1 MPFDAKSLVEAAARA
16 NVSNVKTYDAM
27 CQHELSKFAD
37 ALDGDVAIACTQE
50 SRLLGEA
57 ASDSPKVSTV
67 RFFNIREK
75 AGWSKEAS
83 FATPKIAA
91 LIAEAMLPEPE
102 PTTQVSYQSA
112 GQTLIIGAAKDALPV
127 AEALKES
134 VGVNVLLTDA
144 DGDLPSARDFAIV
157 SGATVSV
164 KGWLG
169 AFEVSWQQA
178 NPIDLD
184 ACTRC
189 NACIKA
195 CPENAID
202 FTYQIDL
209 DKCKSHR
216 TCVSA
221 CGDVQAIDFSRAAN
235 AAARTAKFDVV
246 LNLTEQRLFTQH
258 QTPQGYFAPGNE
270 PIARLK
276 AIAEIAALKGE
287 FEKPKFFNYKS
298 NICAHS
304 RNKKTGCTQCID
316 VCSTKAIAPKGDH
329 IEVTPQLC
337 MGCGACTTVCP
348 SGALTYVY
356 PRVADVGVKLKT
368 LLRTY
373 ANAGGRDAT
382 ILFHD
387 AGQGAAAIAELSKRG
402 DGLPA
407 HTIPVALHHPASAGL
422 DVWLGAFAYG
432 AAGVSVLL
440 TEDIAPEYA
449 DALKAQAGIAN
460 SVLAALGYQ
469 DSRVEV
475 LSAMDVSSPPPWRGR
490 VPAGRERG
498 KIDDALNVDRPSPSP
513 VALRHPLPSRERGS
527 GPDPLQASAHALWSS
542 PRGLAVREAATFNL
556 TNDKRGTLDAVFEHL
571 LKHAPTP
578 KTVIALSNGAPYGE
592 IKVNADKCTMC
603 LACVGACPEGALAD
617 NPEKPQLRFIESKC
631 VQCGLC
637 EKTCPESA
645 ITLLP
650 QLNLAPEA
658 KKPRVLN
665 EAEIAG
671 CTRCG
676 KPLGTKQMIETMLSK
691 LSGHSMFAD
700 PKALQ
705 RLRMCADCRVVDLY
719 SEEKPAD
726 IRDV

>member
-1 MPFDAKSLVEAAARA
+1 MPFDAKAFAAAA
-16 NVSNVKTYDAM
+16 AFSGASVQTFDAM
-27 CQHELSKFAD
+27 CQHELAKFGD

-50 SRLLGEA
+50 SRLLGDA
-57 ASDSPKVSTV
+57 ASDSPKVSTI

-75 AGWSKEAS
+75 AGWSKEAN
-83 FATPKIAA
+83 FATPKLAA
-91 LIAEAMLPEPE
+91 LIAQATLPDPE
-102 PTTQVSYQSA
+102 PTTQVSYQST
-112 GQTLIIGAAKDALPV
+112 GQTLIVGSLKDALPI
-127 AEALKES
+127 ADALKDT
-134 VGVNVLLTDA
+134 VNVSVLVTSA
-144 DGDLPSARDFAIV
+144 NGELPTTREYPIV
-157 SGATVSV
+157 SGAKIAM

-169 AFEVSWQQA
+169 AFEASWQQD

-189 NACIKA
+189 NACVKA
-195 CPENAID
+195 CPEGAID
-202 FTYQIDL
+202 LSYQIDL

-216 TCVSA
+216 TCVSV
-221 CGDVQAIDFSRAAN
+221 CGEAQAIDFSRVAN
-235 AAARTAKFDVV
+235 AAARSAKFDVV
-246 LNLTEQRLFTQH
+246 LNLTEEKFFTQH
-258 QTPQGYFAPGNE
+258 QAPQGYFAPGAD
-270 PIARLK
+270 PVARIK
-276 AIAEIAALKGE
+276 AIAEIATLKGE

-356 PRVADVGVKLKT
+356 PRVADIGARIKT

-373 ANAGGRDAT
+373 ASAGGRDAT

-387 AGQGAAAIAELSKRG
+387 EGAGEKAISRLARLG

-407 HTIPVALHHPASAGL
+407 HVIPVSLHHPSAAGL

-440 TEDIAPEYA
+440 TEDIAPQYA
-449 DALKAQAGIAN
+449 SALKAQADVAN
-460 SVLAALGYQ
+460 AVLAALGYQ
-469 DSRVEV
+469 DARVV
-475 LSAMDVSSPPPWRGR
+475 ILPPLPL
-490 VPAGRERG
+490 RERVG
-498 KIDDALNVDRPSPSP
+498 GEGVVGDLAQGRTPSTLPPHPSP
-513 VALRHPLPSRERGS
+513 LPRGERGLS
-527 GPDPLQASAHALWSS
+527 SSHAFEFS
-542 PRGLAVREAATFNL
+542 RGLAVREAATFNL
-556 TNDKRGTLDAVFEHL
+556 TNDKRGTLDAVFQHL

-578 KTVIALSNGAPYGE
+578 KTVIALSKGSPYGD

-645 ITLLP
+645 ISLVP
-650 QLNLAPEA
+650 QLDLSPEA

-665 EAEIAG
+665 EAEILG

-676 KPLGTKQMIETMLSK
+676 KPLGTKQIVESMIGK
-691 LSGHSMFAD
+691 LTGHSMFTD
-700 PKALQ
+700 PKALG

-719 SEEKPAD
+719 SEEKPVD
-726 IRDV
+726 IRDLAK

>member
-1 MPFDAKSLVEAAARA
+1 MPRQVHLCSCNRTITKDANSLVEAAKFAGA
-16 NVSNVKTYDAM
+16 SDVKTYDAM
-27 CQHELSKFAD
+27 CQHELEKFGGN
-37 ALDGDVAIACTQE
+37 LDGDAVIACTQE
-50 SRLLGEA
+50 SRLLGDT
-57 ASDSPKVSTV
+57 ASDSPKVSAI
-67 RFFNIREK
+67 RFFNVREK

-112 GQTLIIGAAKDALPV
+112 GQTLIIGSLKDALPI
-127 AEALKES
+127 ADALKES
-134 VGVNVLLTDA
+134 VNVSVLATNADA
-144 DGDLPSARDFAIV
+144 ELPMMREYPIV
-157 SGATVSV
+157 SGARISV

-169 AFEVSWQQA
+169 AFEASWSQD

-189 NACIKA
+189 NACVKA
-195 CPENAID
+195 CPEGAID
-202 FTYQIDL
+202 LSYQIDF

-216 TCVSA
+216 TCASV
-221 CGDVQAIDFSRAAN
+221 CGEANAIDFSRAAN
-235 AAARTAKFDVV
+235 VARRSAKFDVV
-246 LNLTEQRLFTQH
+246 LNLSEEKFFTQH
-258 QTPQGYFAPGNE
+258 QPPQGYFAPGAD
-270 PIARLK
+270 PVARIK
-276 AIAEIAALKGE
+276 AIAEIATLKGE

-356 PRVADVGVKLKT
+356 PRVSDLGSRIKT

-373 ANAGGRDAT
+373 ASAGGRDPVV
-382 ILFHD
+382 LFHD
-387 AGQGAAAIAELSKRG
+387 ETGGTRELANLARRG

-407 HTIPVALHHPASAGL
+407 HVIPMAVHHPSAAGL

-432 AAGVSVLL
+432 AVNVQVLL
-440 TEDIAPEYA
+440 TDEIAPEYGS
-449 DALKAQAGIAN
+449 ALRAQAVVAN
-460 SVLAALGYQ
+460 TILAALGYQ
-469 DSRVEV
+469 DSRV
-475 LSAMDVSSPPPWRGR
+475 S
-490 VPAGRERG
+490 
-498 KIDDALNVDRPSPSP
+498 VDHE
-513 VALRHPLPSRERGS
+513 AIFT
-527 GPDPLQASAHALWSS
+527 S

-556 TNDKRGTLDAVFEHL
+556 TNDKRGTLDALFEHL

-578 KTVIALSNGAPYGE
+578 KQLIPLVTGSPYGE
-592 IKVNADKCTMC
+592 IKVSADKCTMC

-617 NPEKPQLRFIESKC
+617 NPEKPQLRFIEAKC

-645 ITLLP
+645 ITLSP

-665 EAEIAG
+665 EAEILG

-676 KPLGTKQMIETMLSK
+676 KPLGTKQIVESMIGK
-691 LSGHSMFAD
+691 LTGHSMFAD
-700 PKALQ
+700 PKALG
-705 RLRMCADCRVVDLY
+705 RLRMCADCRVIDLY
-719 SEEKPAD
+719 SDEKPLD
-726 IRDV
+726 IRNIP

>member
-1 MPFDAKSLVEAAARA
+1 MSKQVHLCSCNRTIPFDAKLFAEAASKA
-16 NVSNVKTYDAM
+16 NAANVKTYDAM

-37 ALDGDVAIACTQE
+37 SLDGDVAIACTQE

-57 ASDSPKVSTV
+57 ASDSPKVSTI

-75 AGWSKEAS
+75 AGWSKEVS

-112 GQTLIIGAAKDALPV
+112 GQTLIIGTAKDALPL
-127 AEALKES
+127 ADALKES
-134 VGVNVLLTDA
+134 VGVNVLLTSA
-144 DGDLPSARDFAIV
+144 DEELPSARDYAIV
-157 SGATVSV
+157 SGANVSV

-169 AFEVSWQQA
+169 AFEASWQQA

-202 FTYQIDL
+202 FSYQIDL
-209 DKCKSHR
+209 DMCKSHR
-216 TCVSA
+216 TCVSV
-221 CGDVQAIDFSRAAN
+221 CGDAQAIDFARAAN
-235 AAARTAKFDVV
+235 VAARSAKFDVV
-246 LNLTEQRLFTQH
+246 LNLTDQKFFTQH
-258 QTPQGYFAPGNE
+258 QPPQGYFAPGSD
-270 PIARLK
+270 PVARLK
-276 AIAEIAALKGE
+276 AIAEIAALTGE

-356 PRVADVGVKLKT
+356 PRVNDLGAKIKT

-373 ANAGGRDAT
+373 ASAGGRDAT

-387 AGQGAAAIAELSKRG
+387 ANQGAEAVTTLAKRG
-402 DGLPA
+402 EGLPA
-407 HTIPVALHHPASAGL
+407 HTIPVALHHAAAAGI

-432 AAGVSVLL
+432 ATGVYVLL

-449 DALKAQAGIAN
+449 AALKAQAGIAN
-460 SVLAALGYQ
+460 TMLAALGFQ
-469 DSRVEV
+469 GSEVRVV
-475 LSAMDVSSPPPWRGR
+475 DGANLASS
-490 VPAGRERG
+490 
-498 KIDDALNVDRPSPSP
+498 
-513 VALRHPLPSRERGS
+513 
-527 GPDPLQASAHALWSS
+527 LWNSQ
-542 PRGLAVREAATFNL
+542 RGLAVREAATFNL

-578 KTVIALSNGAPYGE
+578 KTVISLAKGAPYGE

-603 LACVGACPEGALAD
+603 LACVGSCPEGALAD

-645 ITLLP
+645 ITLSP
-650 QLNLAPEA
+650 QLNLTPEA

-665 EAEIAG
+665 EAEVAA

-676 KPLGTKQMIETMLSK
+676 KALGTKQMIETMLSK
-691 LSGHSMFAD
+691 LTGHSMFAD

>member
-1 MPFDAKSLVEAAARA
+1 MSKQVHLCSCNRTITTDANALVEAAKFAGA
-16 NVSNVKTYDAM
+16 SDVKTYDAM
-27 CQHELSKFAD
+27 CQHELEKFGARV
-37 ALDGDVAIACTQE
+37 DGDVVVACTQE
-50 SRLLGEA
+50 SRLLGDT
-57 ASDSPKVSTV
+57 ASDLPKVSTI

-75 AGWSKEAS
+75 AGWSKEAN

-91 LIAEAMLPEPE
+91 LIAQAMLPEPE
-102 PTTQVSYQSA
+102 PTTQVSYQST
-112 GQTLIIGAAKDALPV
+112 GQTLIVGSLKDALPI
-127 AEALKES
+127 AEALKDT
-134 VGVNVLLTDA
+134 VNVSVLLTAA
-144 DGDLPSARDFAIV
+144 DGELPSAREYPIV
-157 SGATVSV
+157 SGAKIVV

-169 AFEVSWQQA
+169 AFEASWQQE

-189 NACIKA
+189 NACVKA

-202 FTYQIDL
+202 LSYQIDL

-216 TCVSA
+216 TCVSV
-221 CGDVQAIDFSRAAN
+221 CGDAQAIDFSRAAKT
-235 AAARTAKFDVV
+235 AARTAKFDVV
-246 LNLTEQRLFTQH
+246 LNLTDEQFFVQH
-258 QTPQGYFAPGNE
+258 QPPQGYFAPGRD
-270 PIARLK
+270 PVARIK
-276 AIAEIAALKGE
+276 VIAEIATLKGE
-287 FEKPKFFNYKS
+287 FEKPKFFNYKA

-356 PRVADVGVKLKT
+356 PRVADIGARIKT

-373 ANAGGRDAT
+373 ASAGGRDAT

-387 AGQGAAAIAELSKRG
+387 GGEGERAISRLARVG
-402 DGLPA
+402 NGLPS
-407 HTIPVALHHPASAGL
+407 HLIPVSLHHPLAAGL

-432 AAGVSVLL
+432 ATGVSVLL
-440 TEDIAPEYA
+440 TDDIAPQYA
-449 DALKAQAGIAN
+449 SALKAQADIAN
-460 SVLAALGYQ
+460 TVLAALGYQ
-469 DSRVEV
+469 DSAARVV
-475 LSAMDVSSPPPWRGR
+475 DAPSIDNAIWSA
-490 VPAGRERG
+490 
-498 KIDDALNVDRPSPSP
+498 
-513 VALRHPLPSRERGS
+513 
-527 GPDPLQASAHALWSS
+527 

-556 TNDKRGTLDAVFEHL
+556 SNDKRGTLDAVFQHL

-578 KTVIALSNGAPYGE
+578 KTVIALSKGAPYGA

-645 ITLLP
+645 ISLAP
-650 QLNLAPEA
+650 QLDLTAEA

-665 EAEIAG
+665 EAEILG

-676 KPLGTKQMIETMLSK
+676 KPLGTKQIVESMIGK
-691 LSGHSMFAD
+691 LTGHSMFAD
-700 PKALQ
+700 PKALG
-705 RLRMCADCRVVDLY
+705 RLRMCADCRVIDLY
-719 SEEKPAD
+719 SEEKPID
-726 IRDV
+726 IRNR

>member
-1 MPFDAKSLVEAAARA
+1 MSRRRQRRASRTRDNDTMSKQVHLCSCNRTIPHDASALRDAAVKAGVG
-16 NVSNVKTYDAM
+16 NVHTYDAM
-27 CQHELSKFAD
+27 CQRELGQFAD

-57 ASDSPKVSTV
+57 ATDSPKVSTI

-75 AGWSKEAS
+75 AGWSKDAS
-83 FATPKIAA
+83 FATAKISA
-91 LIAEAMLPEPE
+91 LIAEALLPEPQ

-112 GQTLIIGAAKDALPV
+112 GQTLIIGPSADAL
-127 AEALKES
+127 AFAGALKEAVDVS
-134 VGVNVLLTDA
+134 VLATDA
-144 DGDLPSARDFAIV
+144 SAELSATRDFPVV
-157 SGATVSV
+157 SGANVSV
-164 KGWLG
+164 RGWLG
-169 AFEVSWQQA
+169 GFEVSWQQT

-189 NACIKA
+189 NACVRA
-195 CPENAID
+195 CPESAID
-202 FTYQIDL
+202 LSYQIDL
-209 DKCKSHR
+209 NKCKSHR
-216 TCVSA
+216 TCVSV
-221 CGDVQAIDFSRAAN
+221 CGEAQAIDF
-235 AAARTAKFDVV
+235 ARSASASARSAKFDVV
-246 LNLTEQRLFTQH
+246 VNLSEQRLFSQH
-258 QTPQGYFAPGNE
+258 QAPQGYFAPGND
-270 PIARLK
+270 PVSRLK
-276 AIAEIAALKGE
+276 AIAEVVSLKGE

-304 RNKKTGCTQCID
+304 RNKKSGCTQCID
-316 VCSTKAIAPKGDH
+316 VCSTAAIAPKGDH

-356 PRVADVGVKLKT
+356 PRVSDLGTRMKT
-368 LLRTY
+368 LLRSY

-382 ILFHD
+382 LLLHD
-387 AGQGAAAIAELSKRG
+387 ADKGAEVIAALARTA

-407 HTIPVALHHPASAGL
+407 HTLPVALHHAASAGM

-432 AAGVSVLL
+432 ATAVNVLV
-440 TEDIAPEYA
+440 TQDIAPEYIT
-449 DALKAQAGIAN
+449 ALSAQASIAN
-460 SVLAALGYQ
+460 TVLAALGYQ
-469 DSRVEV
+469 DCAVR
-475 LSAMDVSSPPPWRGR
+475 M
-490 VPAGRERG
+490 
-498 KIDDALNVDRPSPSP
+498 VDEHT
-513 VALRHPLPSRERGS
+513 LEG
-527 GPDPLQASAHALWSS
+527 GLWQS
-542 PRGLAVREAATFNL
+542 PRGLSVREAASFNL

-578 KTVIALSNGAPYGE
+578 KKVISLAVGAPFGE

-603 LACVGACPEGALAD
+603 LACVGSCPEGALAD

-637 EKTCPESA
+637 ERTCPEAA
-645 ITLLP
+645 ISLLP
-650 QLNLAPEA
+650 QLNLMPEA

-676 KPLGTKQMIETMLSK
+676 KPLGTKQMIETMLGK
-691 LSGHSMFAD
+691 LAGHSMFAD
-700 PKALQ
+700 PKALS

-719 SEEKPAD
+719 SEDKPVD
-726 IRDV
+726 IRDLAK